1 MKRFSFIVAACLL
14 TATAAFADVSM
25 GGWERDAP
33 RATYQSWDFT
43 DGYVEASGYGFTA
56 DPEENTNPFNGVLA
70 TISADSWDGQD
81 VISSEGGIFVNLE
94 IPNFSG
100 GPYKI
105 IWVDVAASAA
115 PTGMT
120 MSATNGG
127 STTFA
132 YELLPG
138 QPGADSSVLNGIAD
152 FGWKITPNPHL
163 EKPQFVI
170 PAGAQGAWID
180 AIAVDTLCIP
190 APAAVLLS
198 GIGVGLVGWLRR
210 RRAL

>member
-1 MKRFSFIVAACLL
+1 MKRFSVIVAACLL

-33 RATYQSWDFT
+33 GATYQSWDFT

-56 DPEENTNPFNGVLA
+56 DPEESTNPFNGVLA
-70 TISADSWDGQD
+70 TISADSWDGD
-81 VISSEGGIFVNLE
+81 VISSEGSIFVNLE
-94 IPNFSG
+94 IPNFYG
-100 GPYKI
+100 GAYKI
-105 IWVDVAASAA
+105 LWIDVAASAD

-127 STTFA
+127 STTFT
-132 YELLPG
+132 YELLPA
-138 QPGADSSVLNGIAD
+138 QAGADHSVLNGIAD
-152 FGWKITPNPHL
+152 FGWRITPNPHM

-170 PAGAQGAWID
+170 PAGADGAWLD
-180 AIAVDTLCIP
+180 AVVVDTVCTP
-190 APAAVLLS
+190 APAAVLLG